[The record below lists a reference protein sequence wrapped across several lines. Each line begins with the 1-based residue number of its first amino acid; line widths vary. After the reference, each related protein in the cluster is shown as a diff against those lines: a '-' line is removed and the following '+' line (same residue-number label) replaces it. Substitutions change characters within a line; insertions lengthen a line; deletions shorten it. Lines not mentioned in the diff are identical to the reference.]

1 MYDLDGKRKWFEVP
15 RSCSVTIKESFPNRK
30 QILRDSEE
38 YQEAIDNGDKPL
50 VVFTDPIER
59 FLSCMNV
66 YLVPGQRYYDYGKDI
81 FDSLGLNL
89 DECTK
94 EQKIDYFFRNLH
106 KITNNHQVHHFHP
119 QCRFVDTQSF
129 SEFTVI
135 NKMEVS
141 DFLKTDKHLNS
152 TEYEIKRKDLTTSQ
166 IGWIRKIYDSDYKF
180 FKEYGDGKK
189 KSK

>member
-1 MYDLDGKRKWFEVP
+1 M
-15 RSCSVTIKESFPNRK
+15 
-30 QILRDSEE
+30 
-38 YQEAIDNGDKPL
+38 
-50 VVFTDPIER
+50 
-59 FLSCMNV
+59 
-66 YLVPGQRYYDYGKDI
+66 
-81 FDSLGLNL
+81 
-89 DECTK
+89 
-94 EQKIDYFFRNLH
+94 
-106 KITNNHQVHHFHP
+106 HHFHP